1 MKKIKILSS
10 IFIILSILLAAY
22 AIPQLN
28 LAETSPT
35 YNVNKQYLLYSL
47 LFILFSLILF
57 ILLIIKKDK
66 LIAFPLLGFIATG
79 LYYVRKIYETGN
91 YNNTILDVISPNET
105 FTVLTFLLFVG
116 FIVCLFV
123 GTYKNNKYTKMYV
136 AAYFALLVFTTFK
149 FLPEIAMDKDM
160 QPFATLTY
168 SMISGYIAAII
179 LFIPV
184 EKKQNM
190 ETNEA
195 SSSKEENKE

>member
-1 MKKIKILSS
+1 
-10 IFIILSILLAAY
+10 
-22 AIPQLN
+22 
-28 LAETSPT
+28 
-35 YNVNKQYLLYSL
+35 
-47 LFILFSLILF
+47 
-57 ILLIIKKDK
+57 
-66 LIAFPLLGFIATG
+66 
-79 LYYVRKIYETGN
+79 
-91 YNNTILDVISPNET
+91 
-105 FTVLTFLLFVG
+105 
-116 FIVCLFV
+116 
-123 GTYKNNKYTKMYV
+123 MYV

-160 QPFATLTY
+160 LPFATLTY